1 MWIVFFL
8 VPELLG
14 ILISV
19 LGAVTVGLNVAM
31 LITKHPIIT
40 IVIYLAIILV
50 VILLAFGSSHASSE
64 DQMLAVTMAICSV
77 VPFYFGMT
85 EVAKYCAS
93 GGINNVLSLFVFFP
107 IGMGV
112 LLAIETGIALFAAS
126 FHEYPIRA
134 VVVCVVCNLIL
145 LACFAGYLL

>member
-1 MWIVFFL
+1 MWMVFFL

-31 LITKHPIIT
+31 LITKHPVIT

-50 VILLAFGSSHASSE
+50 VFGSSHASSE
-64 DQMLAVTMAICSV
+64 DQMFAVTMAICSV
-77 VPFYFGMT
+77 APFYFCMT

-93 GGINNVLSLFVFFP
+93 GGINNVLSLFVLFP

-126 FHEYPIRA
+126 FHEHPIRA

-145 LACFAGYLL
+145 LACFVGYLL

>member
-1 MWIVFFL
+1 MVFFL

-31 LITKHPIIT
+31 LITKHPVIT

-50 VILLAFGSSHASSE
+50 VFGSSHASSE
-64 DQMLAVTMAICSV
+64 DQMFAVTMAICSV
-77 VPFYFGMT
+77 APFYFCMT

-93 GGINNVLSLFVFFP
+93 GGINNVLSLFVLFP

-126 FHEYPIRA
+126 FHEHPIRA

-145 LACFAGYLL
+145 LACFVGYLL

>member
-1 MWIVFFL
+1 MVFFL

-31 LITKHPIIT
+31 LITKHPVIT

-50 VILLAFGSSHASSE
+50 VFGSSHASSE
-64 DQMLAVTMAICSV
+64 DQMFAVTMAICSV
-77 VPFYFGMT
+77 APFYFCMT

-93 GGINNVLSLFVFFP
+93 GGINNVLSLFVLFP

-126 FHEYPIRA
+126 FHEHPIRA

-145 LACFAGYLL
+145 LACFVVYLL